1 MLVESVYKLISC
13 SWSWKRKNPT
23 IRFVQWQQKMLQ
35 ESFHNQAFENAM
47 DLQKIIHNALHE
59 FIQTYIPDADLSSLD
74 EVLLSYITG
83 VLEDLGSQNSVDE
96 NFDVDVFAEML
107 EAYIPGFAE
116 IESVKVCEMMFSLA
130 TKLATARTSEN
141 AVPKARTE
149 EISLKLTT
157 LPSEPPP
164 GRETQCLKTQT
175 EGATAKP
182 PGSEW
187 EAQEQ
192 HLLEMFPKCSLSE
205 ARSALSI
212 AKGDMEEAVRLII
225 EGDVQLSPSPLNVN
239 HGKSISSLADQKLK
253 ESILEKYMLVDND
266 DDNKT
271 HRPVA
276 PKDAPKKLVRYHGNQ
291 VVTTKGERYQ
301 LVKKDEAE
309 DMKKTYVNIKPA
321 RKYRFH

>member
-1 MLVESVYKLISC
+1 
-13 SWSWKRKNPT
+13 
-23 IRFVQWQQKMLQ
+23 
-35 ESFHNQAFENAM
+35 M
-47 DLQKIIHNALHE
+47 DLQKIIHNTLHE
-59 FIQTYIPDADLSSLD
+59 FIQTYIPDADLSTLD
-74 EVLLSYITG
+74 DVLLSYITG
-83 VLEDLGSQNSVDE
+83 VLEDLGSQQSVEE
-96 NFDVDVFAEML
+96 NFDVEVFAEML

-116 IESVKVCEMMFSLA
+116 IDSVKVCEMMFNLA
-130 TKLATARTSEN
+130 SKLATARTSEN
-141 AVPKARTE
+141 SESKTRAE
-149 EISLKLTT
+149 EISLKLTS
-157 LPSEPPP
+157 LPSEPPQE
-164 GRETQCLKTQT
+164 REMQCLKTQT
-175 EGATAKP
+175 EGATAKLP
-182 PGSEW
+182 VSEW

-225 EGDVQLSPSPLNVN
+225 EGDVQLSPTPLNVN

-253 ESILEKYMLVDND
+253 ESILEKYMLVDRED
-266 DDNKT
+266 DKKT

-301 LVKKDEAE
+301 LVKTNETE
-309 DMKKTYVNIKPA
+309 DMKKTYVNLKPA